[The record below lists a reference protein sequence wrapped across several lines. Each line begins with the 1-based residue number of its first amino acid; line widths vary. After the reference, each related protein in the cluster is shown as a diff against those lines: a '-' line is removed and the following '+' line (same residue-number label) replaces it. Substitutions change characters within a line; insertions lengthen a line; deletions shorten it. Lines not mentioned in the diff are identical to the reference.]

1 MFAFLPSLC
10 SSSRRPKSSEAEL
23 SWRRG
28 STFFGIFQ
36 PISGISSSFLLP
48 IFYSGLVHVT
58 AHHILFITLFFG
70 TEFRP
75 LLLPISGDLSLGVPK
90 PTFVEVWME
99 LEEKL
104 SSLKVGLTDC
114 E

>member
-1 MFAFLPSLC
+1 MASWLNLFWDFSTNFRNFFKLLVADFLFWSGTCNCP
-10 SSSRRPKSSEAEL
+10 PH
-23 SWRRG
+23 
-28 STFFGIFQ
+28 TF
-36 PISGISSSFLLP
+36 
-48 IFYSGLVHVT
+48 YNT
-58 AHHILFITLFFG
+58 FFG